1 MGLYLHNGYVDIP
14 WVLSGHLP
22 FVIMVGGRGTGK
34 TFGVLEYFRQSAVD
48 TGKRFIYL
56 RRRPDE
62 TRTTG
67 IPELSPFKKLDEYH
81 GYNTLTKKMGKD
93 CYGFIDEETQQLIG
107 YSMALSTFAD
117 VRGIDASDVQAI
129 IFDEFIPERHRRP
142 IKDEA
147 AAFFNAV
154 ETVTRNRELSG
165 DPPVQCVLLSNANLM
180 GNPIFLELGI
190 VGRAVKMYKSKTE
203 IYKDAERGLFLAIL
217 QRSPI
222 SEKKKET
229 ALYKLTAGTGFAA
242 MAVDNDFS
250 EECTNPRTAVLKELR
265 PISSV
270 GEITIYRHKSEKWL
284 FVSSH
289 KSGSPEEYSSGSID
303 LSRFRI
309 RYSWLVSAYFYKQ
322 VFFEDFL
329 SELLFKKYMD
339 L

>member
-1 MGLYLHNGYVDIP
+1 MGLYLHSGYVDIP

-154 ETVTRNRELSG
+154 ETVNRNRELSG
-165 DPPVQCVLLSNANLM
+165 EPPVQCVLLSNANLM

-190 VGRAVKMYKSKTE
+190 VGRAVKMYKTKTE
-203 IYKDAERGLFLAIL
+203 IYKDVNRGLFLAIL
-217 QRSPI
+217 QKSPI
-222 SEKKKET
+222 SALKKDT
-229 ALYKLTAGTGFAA
+229 ALYRLTAGTGFAS
-242 MAVDNDFS
+242 MSVDNDFC
-250 EECTNPRTAVLKELR
+250 EECTNPRHANLKELV
-265 PISSV
+265 PVVSV
-270 GEITIYRHKSEKWL
+270 GEITIYRHKAERWL
-284 FVSSH
+284 YVSTH
-289 KSGSPEEYSSGSID
+289 KSGSPDTYSSAGAD
-303 LSRFRI
+303 LSRFAA
-309 RYSWLVSAYFYKQ
+309 AYGWMWSSYLYRQ
-322 VFFEDFL
+322 VFFENYL
-329 SELLFKKYMD
+329 SELLFKRYFCR
-339 L
+339 